1 MAVGRHNCS
10 SEQLFSREQQPNC
23 TAKKKRGESLLS
35 HGKRCLPPTH
45 PWLDFLEYAKYR
57 ISSHQY
63 GLTLKIGKRNEDAT
77 MGHLQHI
84 HLAEDEDLR
93 TCRYL

>member
-1 MAVGRHNCS
+1 MAVGRQIVHQSNCS
-10 SEQLFSREQQPNC
+10 AGSSSPIVQQKRRAEREPPPLTWQ
-23 TAKKKRGESLLS
+23 EM
-35 HGKRCLPPTH
+35 PPTH
-45 PWLDFLEYAKYR
+45 PCLDFLEYAKYR

-93 TCRYL
+93 TCTYL